1 MYGSGIFLISGS
13 TAYFL
18 KPSIKKYRF
27 SFTEYSSSNVISK
40 KIATSKRLRPRK
52 LLNFRCVFRVPVITD
67 NRTRR
72 CRRRC
77 GGRCGCRSTYAY
89 VSVTYVSV
97 TYVSRMSRMRGTM
110 FICVIIF
117 SCCHNISKI
126 ALCYQSG

>member
-1 MYGSGIFLISGS
+1 
-13 TAYFL
+13 
-18 KPSIKKYRF
+18 
-27 SFTEYSSSNVISK
+27 
-40 KIATSKRLRPRK
+40 LRPRK

-77 GGRCGCRSTYAY
+77 RGRCGCRSTYAY
-89 VSVTYVSV
+89 VSY

-117 SCCHNISKI
+117 FCHNISKI
-126 ALCYQSG
+126 VCASRSAMLSVGISLTCYCCA

>member
-13 TAYFL
+13 TTYFL

-40 KIATSKRLRPRK
+40 KIATPKRLRRRK

-67 NRTRR
+67 DRTRR

-77 GGRCGCRSTYAY
+77 RDRCGCRSTYAY
-89 VSVTYVSV
+89 VSYAYVS
-97 TYVSRMSRMRGTM
+97 YMPRMRGMM

-117 SCCHNISKI
+117 FCNNISKI
-126 ALCYQSG
+126 VLCYQSG